1 MISTTFP
8 RTLLTLAAGV
18 LFTFPLHAQQPIV
31 YRTISGTVTDGS
43 HEPLRGAAVEL
54 HNTASNAVTSRLTDA
69 DGHYTFK
76 RLDGNADFT
85 LRALYRGHESRIHTV
100 GKFNNHMDMVVD
112 FVIKSY

>member
-1 MISTTFP
+1 LPLESSSPSPSTPSNPSFIAPSPVPSPT
-8 RTLLTLAAGV
+8 
-18 LFTFPLHAQQPIV
+18 
-31 YRTISGTVTDGS
+31 
-43 HEPLRGAAVEL
+43 AAVEL